1 MARKQNDREAVRRYL
16 LDQLSDVE
24 QQDVELRLL
33 SDDSFAQE
41 FEIVEDEIIDEF
53 LADEL
58 SRDERVKF
66 EQHFLAHPDRHSK
79 LKSAQALKRYFAKI
93 DPDPVPTPTVIERLS
108 AWLKMNVITRP
119 VLAGIA
125 VLVVA
130 VVGLIIWRVIAGQSD
145 LDKGLTALNQ
155 AYRQQRPVE
164 ARVSDLGYAPFVNTR
179 RGEPQPVDALELDR
193 AQRFLLDAEQQRA
206 DAASYHALGK
216 LFLLQ
221 NDAGKAIEYLARA
234 EKSNTGNAQI
244 YSDLGAAYLE
254 KAKQELE
261 PGDRASTASGQAL
274 EDLGRSLEYLNRS
287 LEIKPNL
294 LEALFNR
301 GLVHQYQGLDHE
313 AETDWNAYLE
323 KDSSSQWAAEARQNL
338 KLLEEKK
345 TRRSQTTSPPV
356 GDFLRAYNAGDD
368 AAAWEIYRRNYA
380 RGGNAVT
387 KALVNAILSGDG
399 GNKTENLRTL
409 DYLGQLELRKVEDA
423 FTADLAKVYSST
435 NAQTQ
440 PLLIQ
445 AREQVNKGYELFS
458 QARNGEAIELFE
470 SARDNFEKAGDLP
483 ESFIAEAAIAQAAAV
498 EPNIAK
504 AQETLAR
511 ILPVCE
517 SRRYKWLLAEGLVR
531 RAHLQSTL
539 NNYSEAVIDAS
550 RALELFQALTD
561 LGSTLT
567 SFTQLA
573 TLHLLLN
580 DKEKSFSF
588 LSQAMDVARDE
599 ATPRQLWGLHLGVSL
614 NLSSLKLYRA
624 ALDYQNESLHLALA
638 SEKPSPL
645 NVSRSYQYIGLTY
658 GSLGRFDLAVA
669 SIRNAYEQGRLLAT
683 ERNGQNMMA
692 NASLK
697 LGDVYRYFGDQPNAL
712 NAYDESLRLY
722 DGLGFAHYGYAAHK
736 GKFLS
741 YLAQNQDAMASQ
753 ELQIVLKLF
762 DDYREKILGE
772 RQTSFFFNKEQDTYD
787 LAMDFAYS
795 RMRDEQRA
803 YEYSEACRARN
814 LRDLMQHGA
823 ETIQSAAGLDLRSM
837 RTEEAQITAPLTPI
851 QIKEQLP
858 EQVQVVQYAVLDK
871 KLLIWHVTRYS
882 EIFAKSVDV
891 DSSKL
896 AEIVANAVRQIR
908 QQDESGASQSLK
920 TLYDLLI
927 EPIKDRLNPHLVIC
941 FVPDKVLHYVPFTA
955 LLSGNS
961 GRYLA
966 QDYRVMASPSTTIFI
981 ESTNK
986 ARAKETVKDERLLAV
1001 GNPRFDRTTNPKLTN
1016 LPGAEREVQ
1025 GIASNYRAPRILT
1038 AGTATRSSV
1047 INELAHADVAH
1058 FAAHYQID
1066 TGSLLASRLLLAP
1079 EPGDRAHSQPSA
1091 LHSGDIYRMN
1101 LARTRVV
1108 FLSACDT
1115 GIEQEFGGEGP
1126 IGFARSFLVAGV
1138 PVVVASLWAVDSD
1151 ATSQLMIE
1159 VHRLRRQEH
1168 LSTTEALMRAQQ
1180 QLISSENYRKPY
1192 YWAGFTVIGG
1202 YSTF

>member
-1 MARKQNDREAVRRYL
+1 MARKQNDRETVRRYL

-24 QQDVELRLL
+24 QQDIELRLL

-53 LADEL
+53 LAGEV
-58 SRDERVKF
+58 SRDERVKI
-66 EQHFLAHPDRHSK
+66 EQHFLTHPDRQSK
-79 LKSAQALKRYFAKI
+79 LKSAQAFKRYFGKI
-93 DPDPVPTPTVIERLS
+93 PPDPVPTRTVIGRLS
-108 AWLKMNVITRP
+108 AWLNQNVIARP
-119 VLAGIA
+119 VPAGIA
-125 VLVVA
+125 VLLVA
-130 VVGLIIWRVIAGQSD
+130 VVGLIIWRVTVPND
-145 LDKGLTALNQ
+145 LQKGLTALNQ

-164 ARVSDLGYAPFVNTR
+164 ARVSELDYAPFLNTR
-179 RGEPQPVDALELDR
+179 RGELQPVDALQLNR
-193 AQRFLLDAEQQRA
+193 AQRFLLDAEQERA

-221 NDAGKAIEYLARA
+221 KDAGKAIEYLERA
-234 EKSNTGNAQI
+234 AKGNTDNAQL

-261 PGDRASTASGQAL
+261 ASNQSTASGQAI
-274 EDLGRSLEYLNRS
+274 EDLARSLEYLNRS
-287 LEIKPNL
+287 LEINPNL

-301 GLVHQYQGLDHE
+301 GLVHQYQSLDHE
-313 AETDWNAYLE
+313 AETDWKAYLE
-323 KDSSSQWAAEARQNL
+323 KDPGSQWAAEARQKL

-345 TRRSQTTSPPV
+345 TRRAQTPSPQV
-356 GDFLRAYNAGDD
+356 EDFLRAYQASD
-368 AAAWEIYRRNYA
+368 AAAAWAIYRRNHA

-387 KALVNAILSGDG
+387 KALVNAVLTGNAD
-399 GNKTENLRTL
+399 NKTENLRAL

-423 FTADLAKVYSST
+423 FTADLAKVYSSANT
-435 NAQTQ
+435 QSQ
-440 PLLIQ
+440 PLLVQ
-445 AREQVNKGYELFS
+445 AREQLNKGYELFS
-458 QARNGEAIELFE
+458 EAKNGEAIELFE

-483 ESFIAEAAIAQAAAV
+483 ESLIAEAAIAQAAAV
-498 EPNIAK
+498 EPNIDK
-504 AQETLAR
+504 AQKTVAR
-511 ILPVCE
+511 IVPICE
-517 SRRYKWLLAEGLVR
+517 SKHYKWLLADALVR
-531 RAHLQSTL
+531 RAHIQSTL
-539 NNYSEAVIDAS
+539 NNYSDAVIDAS
-550 RALELFQALTD
+550 RALQLFQELND

-588 LSQAMDVARDE
+588 LRQAMDVARDE

-614 NLSSLKLYRA
+614 NLSALQLYRA
-624 ALDYQNESLHLALA
+624 ALDYQNESLHLVLT

-645 NVSRSYQYIGLTY
+645 NISRSYQYIGLTY

-669 SIRNAYEQGRLLAT
+669 NIRNAYEQGKSLAA
-683 ERNGQNMMA
+683 ERNGQSMMA

-697 LGDVYRYFGDQPNAL
+697 LGDVYRYFGDQSNAL

-722 DGLGFAHYGYAAHK
+722 DGLEFFHYSYAAHK

-741 YLAQNQDAMASQ
+741 YRAQNQDVMASQ
-753 ELQIVLKLF
+753 ELQIVLQLF
-762 DDYREKILGE
+762 DEYREKIRGE

-787 LAMDFAYS
+787 LAIDFAYS
-795 RMRDEQRA
+795 RMHDEQRA
-803 YEYSEACRARN
+803 YEYSETCRARN
-814 LRDLMQHGA
+814 LRELIQHGA
-823 ETIQSAAGLDLRSM
+823 ETTQSAAGLDLRSG
-837 RTEEAQITAPLTPI
+837 RTEESQITAPLTST
-851 QIKEQLP
+851 QIKAQLP
-858 EQVQVVQYAVLDK
+858 EQVQVVQYAVLEK
-871 KLLIWHVTRYS
+871 KLLIWHVTRTS
-882 EIFAKSVDV
+882 EIFAKSIDI

-896 AEIVANAVRQIR
+896 TEIVANTVRQIR

-920 TLYDLLI
+920 TLYNLLV
-927 EPIKDRLNPHLVIC
+927 EPIKDRLNSDMVIC
-941 FVPDKVLHYVPFTA
+941 FVPDKDLHFVPFTA

-961 GRYLA
+961 GRYLG
-966 QDYRVMASPSTTIFI
+966 QDYRVMVSPSTTILI
-981 ESTNK
+981 DSTNEALTREK
-986 ARAKETVKDERLLAV
+986 VKDERLLAV

-1016 LPGAEREVQ
+1016 LTGAEREVE
-1025 GIASNYRAPRILT
+1025 GIASYYRGPRVLT
-1038 AGTATRSSV
+1038 GGAATRTSV
-1047 INELAHADVAH
+1047 INELARADVAH

-1101 LARTRVV
+1101 LARTRLV

-1115 GIEQEFGGEGP
+1115 GIEQQFGGEGP
-1126 IGFARSFLVAGV
+1126 VGFARSFLVAGV

-1159 VHRLRRQEH
+1159 VHRLRRHENR
-1168 LSTTEALMRAQQ
+1168 STTQALMLAQQ
-1180 QLISSENYRKPY
+1180 QLISSENYGKPY

>member
-41 FEIVEDEIIDEF
+41 FEIVEDEVIDEF
-53 LADEL
+53 LAGEL

-66 EQHFLAHPDRHSK
+66 EQHFLTHPDRHNK
-79 LKSAQALKRYFAKI
+79 LKTAQAFKRYFGKI
-93 DPDPVPTPTVIERLS
+93 PPDPVPRPTVIGRLS
-108 AWLKMNVITRP
+108 AWLNQNVIPRP
-119 VLAGIA
+119 VPAVIA

-130 VVGLIIWRVIAGQSD
+130 VVGLIIWRVTAPND
-145 LDKGLTALNQ
+145 LQKGLTALNQ

-164 ARVSDLGYAPFVNTR
+164 ARVSELDYAPFLNTR
-179 RGEPQPVDALELDR
+179 RGEPQAVDALELNR
-193 AQRFLLDAEQQRA
+193 AQRFLLDAEQKRA

-221 NDAGKAIEYLARA
+221 KDAGKAIEYLERA
-234 EKSNTGNAQI
+234 AKSDTGNAQL

-261 PGDRASTASGQAL
+261 PGDQANTASGQAL
-274 EDLGRSLEYLNRS
+274 EDLARSLEYLNRS

-294 LEALFNR
+294 LDALFNR

-313 AETDWNAYLE
+313 AETDWKAYLE
-323 KDSSSQWAAEARQNL
+323 RDPSSQWAAEARQKL

-356 GDFLRAYNAGDD
+356 GDFLRLNHAGDD

-387 KALVNAILSGDG
+387 KALLNAILFGNAGD
-399 GNKTENLRTL
+399 KTENLRAF

-423 FTADLAKVYSST
+423 FTADLAKVYSSA
-435 NAQTQ
+435 NMQTQ
-440 PLLIQ
+440 ALLVQ

-483 ESFIAEAAIAQAAAV
+483 ESLIAEAAIAQAAVV

-504 AQETLAR
+504 AQETVAR
-511 ILPVCE
+511 ILPICE
-517 SRRYKWLLAEGLVR
+517 SKHYKWLLADALVR

-539 NNYSEAVIDAS
+539 NNYSEAVSDAS
-550 RALELFQALTD
+550 RALQIFQELND

-588 LSQAMDVARDE
+588 LGQAMEVAGDE
-599 ATPRQLWGLHLGVSL
+599 ATPRQRWGLQLGISL
-614 NLSSLKLYRA
+614 NLGALQLYRA

-645 NVSRSYQYIGLTY
+645 NVSRSYQYIGMTY
-658 GSLGRFDLAVA
+658 GSLGRFELAVA
-669 SIRNAYEQGRLLAT
+669 NIRNAYEQGKSLAA
-683 ERNGQNMMA
+683 ERNGQSMMA

-722 DGLGFAHYGYAAHK
+722 DGLKFPHYSYAAHK

-753 ELQIVLKLF
+753 ELQIVLQLF
-762 DDYREKILGE
+762 DKYREKILGE

-787 LAMDFAYS
+787 LAIDFAYS
-795 RMRDEQRA
+795 RMRDEQLA
-803 YEYSEACRARN
+803 YEYSETCRARN
-814 LRDLMQHGA
+814 LRELMQHGA
-823 ETIQSAAGLDLRSM
+823 ETTQSAAGLDLRSG
-837 RTEEAQITAPLTPI
+837 RTEESQITAPLTPA

-858 EQVQVVQYAVLDK
+858 EQVQVVQYAVLEK
-871 KLLIWHVTRYS
+871 KLLIWHVTRS
-882 EIFAKSVDV
+882 SGIFAKSVDV

-896 AEIVANAVRQIR
+896 AEIVTNTVRQIR

-920 TLYDLLI
+920 TLYNLLV
-927 EPIKDRLNPHLVIC
+927 EPIKDRLNSGMVIC
-941 FVPDKVLHYVPFTA
+941 FVPDKRLHYVPFTA

-966 QDYRVMASPSTTIFI
+966 QDYRVMVSPSTTILI
-981 ESTNK
+981 DSTNT
-986 ARAKETVKDERLLAV
+986 ARAREKVKDERLLAV
-1001 GNPRFDRTTNPKLTN
+1001 GNPSFDRTTNPKLTN
-1016 LPGAEREVQ
+1016 LPGAEREVE
-1025 GIASNYRAPRILT
+1025 GIASNYRGTRVLT
-1038 AGTATRSSV
+1038 GGAATRTSV
-1047 INELAHADVAH
+1047 IDELARVDVAH

-1101 LARTRVV
+1101 LVRTRLV

-1180 QLISSENYRKPY
+1180 QLISSENYRNPY